1 MFGRTRLP
9 RCRRS
14 SRAWSNSALRT
25 RFCSI
30 LLDSEGGIIARPRPG
45 NGGEGDGPRGG
56 AVHRRGAPDGGA
68 AGNPNRKFGEQRRR
82 GAITPKQRCQ
92 RGLRFGIGAVN
103 AGKRRDFSASTG
115 ERGDTRT
122 GWLRGQSR
130 ANPSPTS
137 NSLFHGKIQGIVRFC
152 ARSSSL
158 READMPEIPRVS
170 AGNSLSAE
178 QGIFGS

>member
-30 LLDSEGGIIARPRPG
+30 LLDSEGGIIARPRPR

-56 AVHRRGAPDGGA
+56 AVHRPGAPDAGA
-68 AGNPNRKFGEQRRR
+68 ARNPNRKFREQRRR

-115 ERGDTRT
+115 ERRDTWT
-122 GWLRGQSR
+122 GWLIAQSL
-130 ANPSPTS
+130 ANPSLVQFRVFDRDYRDFT
-137 NSLFHGKIQGIVRFC
+137 V
-152 ARSSSL
+152 ARTQRDDRTAL
-158 READMPEIPRVS
+158 
-170 AGNSLSAE
+170 LSP
-178 QGIFGS
+178 